1 MVPGRHRLPRC
12 SQAEATSTAPTR
24 ATWPLETQG
33 TKTKLQIGPKGPDVN
48 KSHFLPSTSPHFHG
62 DSWSDSH
69 SSRTLKGREDFHTE
83 RPGTGQRHSDQGAVL
98 KTSLSQILTKPLL
111 YIKFSDLP
119 NAGLFHDLYLLPVFK
134 TRTICLQSQ
143 LSLQRIKLY
152 LNQP

>member
-83 RPGTGQRHSDQGAVL
+83 RPGTGQRHSDQGKNCWIDPRRQCGQKFFGKAQCLHMLGCWEMAVAEGSAERVL
-98 KTSLSQILTKPLL
+98 
-111 YIKFSDLP
+111 
-119 NAGLFHDLYLLPVFK
+119 
-134 TRTICLQSQ
+134 C
-143 LSLQRIKLY
+143 
-152 LNQP
+152 